1 MMRTQPLKFDYYI
14 PIVVK
19 RWIKIGQKDGHLLLV
34 EQGATQLLSLSYS
47 ISKNKMRGQIDL
59 VQPESTNQGM
69 LGSSNQIN
77 HFFESLVP
85 FRKTPTES
93 SL

>member
-1 MMRTQPLKFDYYI
+1 MMRTQPLKFDSYI

-19 RWIKIGQKDGHLLLV
+19 RWIKIGQKDGHLFLV

-47 ISKNKMRGQIDL
+47 ISKNKMRGQIDM

-69 LGSSNQIN
+69 LGSSNQIK
-77 HFFESLVP
+77 SLL
-85 FRKTPTES
+85 KTFAP
-93 SL
+93 LGN

>member
-1 MMRTQPLKFDYYI
+1 MMRTQPLKFDSYI

-19 RWIKIGQKDGHLLLV
+19 RWIKIGRKDGHLFLV

-47 ISKNKMRGQIDL
+47 ISKNKMRGQIDM

-69 LGSSNQIN
+69 LGSSNQIK
-77 HFFESLVP
+77 SLLETFV
-85 FRKTPTES
+85 KT
-93 SL
+93 